1 MAFVD
6 QVTGCGNRALLLDHA
21 APAGPSDAGRS
32 LLVLDLDGF
41 KEVNDTLGHPAGDD
55 LLWEVG
61 RRISGCMRAGDTV
74 TRLGGD
80 EFGVLLPGST
90 ADTAH
95 ATADRILAELRLPFS
110 VAGTMVRVS
119 GSIGIT
125 VASSDGDFADM
136 LRDADSALYA
146 AKSVGGNTAQAFQP
160 EMYERVAHRMERRR
174 RPVA

>member
-1 MAFVD
+1 
-6 QVTGCGNRALLLDHA
+6 
-21 APAGPSDAGRS
+21 
-32 LLVLDLDGF
+32 VLDLDGF
-41 KEVNDTLGHPAGDD
+41 KEVNDTLGHPRRRPALG
-55 LLWEVG
+55 G
-61 RRISGCMRAGDTV
+61 RRRISGCVRAGDTV

-80 EFGVLLPGST
+80 EFGVLLPGSNGGHG
-90 ADTAH
+90 H

-110 VAGTMVRVS
+110 VAARWCGYP
-119 GSIGIT
+119 G
-125 VASSDGDFADM
+125 ASESPSRRLMADFADM